1 MTTTHPTTY
10 PAYTA
15 YAAHRDLATATRN
28 AAATTGALIRTLENL
43 RDQAAAEGIYGHPTE
58 HTTRQALKL
67 AQVCEELLEDHAA
80 RSRYAAD
87 KLNKAQ
93 R

>member
-1 MTTTHPTTY
+1 MTSHPQPPPDWTGSAVY
-10 PAYTA
+10 
-15 YAAHRDLATATRN
+15 RDLATATRN

-67 AQVCEELLEDHAA
+67 AHVCEELLEDHAQ

-87 KLNKAQ
+87 KLNKNQ